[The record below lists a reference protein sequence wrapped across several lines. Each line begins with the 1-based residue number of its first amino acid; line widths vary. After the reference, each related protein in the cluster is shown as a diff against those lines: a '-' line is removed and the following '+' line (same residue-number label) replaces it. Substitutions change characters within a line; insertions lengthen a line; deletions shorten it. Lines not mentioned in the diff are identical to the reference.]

1 MNLII
6 IIHIIILISRASSS
20 LTRQV
25 KVTLK
30 ILKNLTGLHERMIR
44 CICMWSFF
52 LVVKRWLL
60 WKKIY
65 HQTEKHLIHLSL
77 WCALQENYS
86 LLFFCTVFVFAPFF
100 SLPPWKP
107 INHQPE
113 PTCAW
118 TWITTTK
125 TKIIAPWNLFVYGYY
140 TTHTYR
146 HLSNEKLPKKKE
158 KKFVKHPSI
167 VYEKKGTFLLENLTK
182 NLWPVLFVCLNIG
195 QKNMAFM
202 GTFFYLLSIS
212 GL

>member
-6 IIHIIILISRASSS
+6 IIHIHIHIIILISRASSS

-52 LVVKRWLL
+52 CGLL

-65 HQTEKHLIHLSL
+65 HQTEKHLIHLPFVMCFARIIL
-77 WCALQENYS
+77 CCFFVRYS
-86 LLFFCTVFVFAPFF
+86 LFAPFF

-140 TTHTYR
+140 TTHTHR
-146 HLSNEKLPKKKE
+146 HLSNEKLPKKK
-158 KKFVKHPSI
+158 
-167 VYEKKGTFLLENLTK
+167 K
-182 NLWPVLFVCLNIG
+182 NLLNIHP
-195 QKNMAFM
+195 
-202 GTFFYLLSIS
+202 
-212 GL
+212 